1 MKNRRI
7 KDKWNSSSILKFDIF
22 NICAAWVHI
31 SYKIIF
37 HSFCRIFL
45 VFFLLVVY
53 FLLLFCFVFHFCSFY
68 GKFLFFWPGTYFV
81 WHEFKFLGLT
91 PFKISLMTQHKL
103 YCTCTDECNV
113 QIRHLKRLVANLI
126 IPKCCLKHCRKFRS
140 SARLCWMWANS
151 IMNNILQLRAPD

>member
-1 MKNRRI
+1 MSTYFIQNHFPLI
-7 KDKWNSSSILKFDIF
+7 LPNIFSLFPPCSIF
-22 NICAAWVHI
+22 
-31 SYKIIF
+31 
-37 HSFCRIFL
+37 
-45 VFFLLVVY
+45 
-53 FLLLFCFVFHFCSFY
+53 FCFCSNFP
-68 GKFLFFWPGTYFV
+68 FLFFLCQVFFFLPGTYFV
-81 WHEFKFLGLT
+81 WHEFKFLDLT

-126 IPKCCLKHCRKFRS
+126 IPKCCVKHCRKFRS